1 MSWAL
6 RWSNHKHPVPRLTVL
21 MSWIYWRMQSW
32 QMSRLGSGSPNQLK
46 IECHPSGDWNPWWEL
61 NTNCVCIDLTAKSTT
76 TTSPILICLNHN
88 FRKKKRVV
96 FCLKETSLSQVF
108 TKKGHQKFRITSST
122 NRPQKSL
129 ENLERSVSDTS
140 LVKSQQKR
148 LTKHHCGKKKTCT

>member
-1 MSWAL
+1 MDLLADAIVTNESVGFGIPKPTENRMSSQWWL
-6 RWSNHKHPVPRLTVL
+6 ESLMGVEHKLCLHRPHREINNYNISNP
-21 MSWIYWRMQSW
+21 
-32 QMSRLGSGSPNQLK
+32 
-46 IECHPSGDWNPWWEL
+46 
-61 NTNCVCIDLTAKSTT
+61 DLFESQFSK
-76 TTSPILICLNHN
+76 
-88 FRKKKRVV
+88 KKKRVV

-148 LTKHHCGKKKTCT
+148 LTKHHCGKKNMYITNTLPETKWN